1 MVYQVLMA
9 KSLQDLWAMLNTQAI
24 TIHMMLFRASQTIPG
39 NLVTFNKQL
48 SNMNQKD
55 MYPTDIIFPL
65 FFNFTEK
72 NSPIEHFE
80 VLGYEGSNFVPL
92 TGSAFINIGIG
103 VIVAILVGFVQYI
116 CRKLFKFERAR
127 VIGAKL

>member
-1 MVYQVLMA
+1 
-9 KSLQDLWAMLNTQAI
+9 
-24 TIHMMLFRASQTIPG
+24 MMLFRASQTIPG
-39 NLVTFNKQL
+39 NMVTFNKQL
-48 SNMNQKD
+48 SNMNQND

-92 TGSAFINIGIG
+92 TGSAFINIGLA
-103 VIVAILVGFVQYI
+103 VITAIILNFVQYI
-116 CRKLFKFERAR
+116 CVKLYKYERAR
-127 VIGAKL
+127 IIGAKL